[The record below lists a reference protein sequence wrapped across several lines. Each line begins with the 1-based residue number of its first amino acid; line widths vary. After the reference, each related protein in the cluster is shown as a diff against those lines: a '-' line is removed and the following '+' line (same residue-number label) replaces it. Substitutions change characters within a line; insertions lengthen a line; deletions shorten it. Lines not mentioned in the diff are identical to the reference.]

1 MTTKLDTMEQN
12 IFNQVRLLRE
22 KGLSTDEAI
31 GEIESILRAKLP
43 EGIKDRIKTEM
54 NFEEFRLPV
63 TTSRNQLSSSYP
75 FL

>member
-63 TTSRNQLSSSYP
+63 TRSGNELSSSDRV
-75 FL
+75 L